1 MEVNTIMIIL
11 LVVMALIAIKG
22 SFDEYKDL

>member
-1 MEVNTIMIIL
+1 MEVKIIMVIL